1 MRLKIPPATH
11 KMDYPARMTNE
22 QKLVRAANLLR
33 QQTAQIK
40 ELEAEID
47 RLHSIIEGSCDAL
60 MHLQRIYTDP
70 KLPTSVTLKAAGAA
84 DAYERSKPP
93 ANVTTSFYDL
103 LEKKRLQRQKI
114 IEAKPD
120 PAA

>member
-1 MRLKIPPATH
+1 MMRG
-11 KMDYPARMTNE
+11 MTNE
-22 QKLVRAANLLR
+22 QRLARAAELLTL
-33 QQTAQIK
+33 QTAKIR

-47 RLHSIIEGSCDAL
+47 RLHNVIAGSCDAL

-84 DAYERSKPP
+84 VPYERAKP
-93 ANVTTSFYDL
+93 ASVSINAGVSLYDV
-103 LEKKRLQRQKI
+103 LERKRLEALQAKQTKVI
-114 IEAKPD
+114 DAKPD

>member
-1 MRLKIPPATH
+1 
-11 KMDYPARMTNE
+11 MDYPARMTNE
-22 QKLVRAANLLR
+22 QKLARAADLLR

-47 RLHSIIEGSCDAL
+47 RLHSVIEGSCDAL

-84 DAYERSKPP
+84 LAYEGSKPP
-93 ANVTTSFYDL
+93 PISANVTTSFYDL
-103 LEKKRLQRQKI
+103 LKKKRLRQKI
-114 IEAKPD
+114 IDAKPD